1 MPMEKKVSRERV
13 RQLLE
18 QGCTNKQVAIR
29 LGVSRSVI
37 CTIAKELGK

>member
-1 MPMEKKVSRERV
+1 MEKRISRERV

>member
-1 MPMEKKVSRERV
+1 MPMEKRISRERV